1 MRLFREIRRLEIGDF
16 LVANLQSPISN
27 LHWLTP
33 VLLLLTLTACQPA
46 AIESSAPAAAIA
58 AEAAPTP
65 TLQPAL
71 AQPVIEYSEPPP
83 AAEMPSFSLSKPED
97 EAVAENLVVETA
109 VPTATIIPA
118 TATPIPSPTPPH
130 LRYTSPDEHYWFWR
144 PIREGETN
152 WTDKVYPYGST
163 RSGTLRPHHGVEFY
177 VPTGTE
183 VLAAADGTVIYAGPD
198 NGQIIGPEPNFYGN
212 VIVLEHD
219 ARLDG
224 QPVYT
229 LYGHLT
235 EPLVVEGQHV
245 FMQQIIGLSG
255 ATGVADGAHL
265 HFEVRVGENSYG
277 NTRNPL
283 LWLYPFPDKGTVVGR
298 VINPAGELLDEVTVT
313 LSSVDG
319 SNRAHTT
326 TSYAVGDINSD
337 PLWNENFAIDDVGN
351 GGYKAV
357 VQIGDVRVTE
367 EIVVRPYRTT
377 FVELVIDPPPPTPTP
392 TPES

>member
-1 MRLFREIRRLEIGDF
+1 MKLFREIGGLEIRDLSVSSILIGT
-16 LVANLQSPISN
+16 II
-27 LHWLTP
+27 
-33 VLLLLTLTACQPA
+33 LLLLTACQPA
-46 AIESSAPAAAIA
+46 AGEAPVPAAAV
-58 AEAAPTP
+58 AEAPTP
-65 TLQPAL
+65 TLQSAL

-97 EAVAENLVVETA
+97 EAVVENVV
-109 VPTATIIPA
+109 VPTATAIPS

-130 LRYTSPDEHYWFWR
+130 LRHTSPDEHYWFWR

-163 RSGTLRPHHGVEFY
+163 RGGTLRPHHGVEFY

-183 VLAAADGTVIYAGPD
+183 VIAVADGTVIYAGPD
-198 NGQIIGPEPNFYGN
+198 DGQLIGPEPNFYGN
-212 VIVLEHD
+212 VIVIEHD
-219 ARLDG
+219 ARLDS

-229 LYGHLT
+229 LYGHLS
-235 EPLVVEGQHV
+235 EPLVEEGQHV
-245 FMQQIIGLSG
+245 FMQQVIGLSG
-255 ATGVADGAHL
+255 ATGVADGSHL
-265 HFEVRVGENSYG
+265 HFEVRVGSNSYS

-283 LWLYPFPDKGTVVGR
+283 LWLYPFPDRGTVVGR
-298 VINPAGELLDEVTVT
+298 VVNPAGELLNEVTVT

-326 TSYAVGDINSD
+326 TTYAVGDINSD
-337 PLWNENFAIDDVGN
+337 PLWNENFAIDDVGG

-367 EIVVRPYRTT
+367 EIVVQPYRTT
-377 FVELVIDPPPPTPTP
+377 FVEIVIDPPPPTPTP
-392 TPES
+392 TPEP